1 MDLPIYNL
9 WFRQF
14 FSNEKLP
21 NLIFHIKLELIDN
34 CTLFNGSRKSAPG
47 KIAPEKL
54 PPRKFCPGK
63 LPQNNTPRTTA
74 PGQSLYEIPPRTISH
89 PQTSPPENYP

>member
-1 MDLPIYNL
+1 MDLPICNL

-14 FSNEKLP
+14 FSNEKLQ

-47 KIAPEKL
+47 KIAPEN
-54 PPRKFCPGK
+54 CP
-63 LPQNNTPRTTA
+63 LENFA
-74 PGQSLYEIPPRTISH
+74 
-89 PQTSPPENYP
+89 PENYPPPP